1 MKVKGELNVTKDD
14 KKIFTKKQ
22 KNIIMNKKNNLLDQ
36 IPKLKKAFKLM
47 EER

>member
-14 KKIFTKKQ
+14 EKIFTKKQ
-22 KNIIMNKKNNLLDQ
+22 KNIIMNETYSLLDQ